1 MLCTRN
7 IGEVLTPGSII
18 RPVIDAE
25 YAALIMKQLYG
36 MEVNTCHT
44 DVNIADFQSL
54 CDELRSQ
61 LQWNQSQSLLRVRN
75 LKKKILFLYKNVK
88 VCSHVMKFSATPIFD
103 PILLCIR
110 E

>member
-7 IGEVLTPGSII
+7 VGEVLTPGSTI
-18 RPVIDAE
+18 RPLTDAE
-25 YAALIMKQLYG
+25 YAVQIMKQLYG
-36 MEVNTCHT
+36 MEVNTCHA

-54 CDELRSQ
+54 CDELP
-61 LQWNQSQSLLRVRN
+61 WNQSQSLLRVRN

-88 VCSHVMKFSATPIFD
+88 VCSHVTKFSATPIFG
-103 PILLCIR
+103 PMLLCIG